1 MNRKW
6 LLLLVGLVIVFVVDF
21 LIVMVILNSFR
32 TTEDI
37 LASRIAPAQ
46 LTLANYSYIN
56 TRTSF
61 WTYLFNSAVVASNE
75 LSPEHRVGGIGGF
88 RDVALSGKDFA
99 PYNQALLIVQMFP
112 LILAVIP
119 PFSFAT

>member
-6 LLLLVGLVIVFVVDF
+6 LLLLVGLVIVFIVDF
-21 LIVMVILNSFR
+21 PILMVILNSFR

-37 LASRIAPAQ
+37 LASHSIALAQ

-61 WTYLFNSAVVASNE
+61 WTYLFNSAVVAFTS
-75 LSPEHRVGGIGGF
+75 S
-88 RDVALSGKDFA
+88 ALSIALAGLAGFA
-99 PYNQALLIVQMFP
+99 MSRFQSENSRAI
-112 LILAVIP
+112 
-119 PFSFAT
+119 

>member
-37 LASRIAPAQ
+37 LASHGIAPAQ

-56 TRTSF
+56 TRTSLDLPVQQCRRGV
-61 WTYLFNSAVVASNE
+61 TSS
-75 LSPEHRVGGIGGF
+75 
-88 RDVALSGKDFA
+88 ALSIALAGLAGFAMSRFRAKDSRA
-99 PYNQALLIVQMFP
+99 I
-112 LILAVIP
+112 
-119 PFSFAT
+119 